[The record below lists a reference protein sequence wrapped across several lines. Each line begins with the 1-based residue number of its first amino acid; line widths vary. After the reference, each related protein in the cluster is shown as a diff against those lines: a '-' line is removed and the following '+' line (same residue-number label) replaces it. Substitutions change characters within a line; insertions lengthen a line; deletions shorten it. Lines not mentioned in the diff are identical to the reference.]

1 MDNVIQIRIDNDTKM
16 RAASVFE
23 KLGIDLS
30 TAIRIFLKKS
40 IQIDGFPFSINKTND
55 YDFISAIDNILAL
68 QKEAE
73 ANGCAEMSLDEINAE
88 ISDYRKGI

>member
-55 YDFISAIDNILAL
+55 YDFISAIDNILVL

-73 ANGCAEMSLDEINAE
+73 ANGCTEMSLDEINAE

>member
-16 RAASVFE
+16 RSASVFE

-40 IQIDGFPFSINKTND
+40 IQLDGFPFSINKTND

>member
-55 YDFISAIDNILAL
+55 YDFISAIDNILTL

-88 ISDYRKGI
+88 ISAYRKGI